1 MGMGWVISRHFFSK
15 VLYST
20 IPFYSLINLCYDF
33 EIPQRIKQKSRIDAK
48 KEEQEKEELEPIKV
62 PN

>member
-1 MGMGWVISRHFFSK
+1 M
-15 VLYST
+15 
-20 IPFYSLINLCYDF
+20 CYDF
-33 EIPQRIKQKSRIDAK
+33 EIPERIKEKSRKAIE

>member
-1 MGMGWVISRHFFSK
+1 M
-15 VLYST
+15 
-20 IPFYSLINLCYDF
+20 CYDF
-33 EIPQRIKQKSRIDAK
+33 EIPERIKQKSRNATE

>member
-1 MGMGWVISRHFFSK
+1 M
-15 VLYST
+15 
-20 IPFYSLINLCYDF
+20 LIKLCYDF
-33 EIPQRIKQKSRIDAK
+33 EIPERIKQKNRFTSD

>member
-1 MGMGWVISRHFFSK
+1 M
-15 VLYST
+15 
-20 IPFYSLINLCYDF
+20 CYDF
-33 EIPQRIKQKSRIDAK
+33 EFPERIKQKSKNLAE

>member
-15 VLYST
+15 MLYSM

-33 EIPQRIKQKSRIDAK
+33 EIPETIKQKSRIDAE